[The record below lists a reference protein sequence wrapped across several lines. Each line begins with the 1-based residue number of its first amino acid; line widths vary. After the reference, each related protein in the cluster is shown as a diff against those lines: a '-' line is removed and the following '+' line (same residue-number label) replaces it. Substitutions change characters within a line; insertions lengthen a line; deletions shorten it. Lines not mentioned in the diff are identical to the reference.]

1 MTGKLSMWR
10 RMHGSTEIASCREVR
25 HVLQS
30 YLDGELDELAAH
42 RITRHLDLCRRC
54 GVQATTFAE
63 IKAALSRT
71 AERPVDSPTV
81 ARLRAFGEGLV
92 SGHPEAH

>member
-1 MTGKLSMWR
+1 MTGQLSMWR
-10 RMHGSTEIASCREVR
+10 RMRGSTEIASCREVR

-30 YLDGELDELAAH
+30 YLDGELDELAAR

-54 GVQATTFAE
+54 GMQATTFAE

-71 AERPVDSPTV
+71 AERPVDPKAV
-81 ARLRAFGEGLV
+81 ARLRAFGESLA
-92 SGHPEAH
+92 SGHPRAY